1 MSSSVFSNKVKA
13 RHFHCTKRFIDNL
26 CAINRRVPE
35 YGVCDK
41 IWALHTSAFFEAL
54 INLIDELGHISI

>member
-13 RHFHCTKRFIDNL
+13 KHFHCTKRFVDNL

-35 YGVCDK
+35 YGMCDK
-41 IWALHTSAFFEAL
+41 IWALHTSAFFKL
-54 INLIDELGHISI
+54 